1 MKQRGFSVIEIILIV
16 AVIGL
21 IGVVGWLFWNQTH
34 KETAKDTD
42 TTSTQTEEQTTEP
55 AESSVYNGWKDG
67 SLITSDNLPVSF
79 KVPADWTI
87 TQSKSD
93 TLSNDQTA
101 TITNANGFFVIKL
114 EISRLIRG
122 WEADSPQVTVLDVQ
136 QTKGTDLQW
145 VVVDSY
151 IGTDSPKGLQIAQTQ
166 DRPDVGSKRVVGSS
180 IVKLGEKDGAG
191 VYLEIFGGYTMVNLS
206 LEEFTSRDD
215 TKQAKLIFESM
226 KI

>member
-1 MKQRGFSVIEIILIV
+1 MKQRGFSIIEIILIV

-34 KETAKDTD
+34 KDTTKDTENN
-42 TTSTQTEEQTTEP
+42 SSQTDEQTTEP
-55 AESSVYNGWKDG
+55 TESSVYDGWKDG
-67 SLITSDNLPVSF
+67 SLITSDDLPVTF
-79 KVPADWTI
+79 NVPADWTI

-93 TLSNDQTA
+93 TLSDTQSA
-101 TITNANGFFVIKL
+101 TLTSADGFFVISM

-122 WEADSPQVTVLDVQ
+122 WGPDSPQVTVLDVQ
-136 QTKGTDLQW
+136 QTKATDLQW

-166 DRPDVGSKRVVGSS
+166 DRPEVGSKRVVGSS
-180 IVKLGEKDGAG
+180 IVKLGEKDGSG
-191 VYLEIFGGYTMVNLS
+191 VYLEVYGGFTMANLS
-206 LEEFTSRDD
+206 LEEFNAREN
-215 TKQAKLIFESM
+215 TKQAKLIFESI